1 VSHISHTSAIGPK
14 SFALFCD
21 RHSEGFREQAA
32 ATTLPSLRAT
42 KFEFEKR
49 FWIICAIYFVGFFLS
64 VFDHTPFIVALR
76 HLIAPSIARGS
87 VDSDR
92 FARAVIAI
100 GALLVFLSAAL
111 RTWGA
116 AYLRTEIVHDTAQH
130 SDALVADGPFR
141 YTRNPLYFANL
152 PMAAGIGVLAS
163 LSGFVFLV
171 LANWI
176 FVYRLI
182 LREEEALRQSQGESY
197 RAYCETVPR
206 FWPSLRPRVPPG
218 NRRPQWG
225 QALGGES
232 FVWLF
237 GLAELLVAMTLR
249 PLAALIVFPL
259 GFLAHFV
266 VSHRIRKRG
275 RQAGNIA
282 SR

>member
-1 VSHISHTSAIGPK
+1 MLINNSSAIRTK
-14 SFALFCD
+14 SFNQFCD
-21 RHSEGFREQAA
+21 RHSELFREQAA
-32 ATTLPSLRAT
+32 ATTLPFVRAT
-42 KFEFEKR
+42 KLEFEKR
-49 FWIICAIYFVGFFLS
+49 FWIIWAIYFVGFCLS
-64 VFDHTPFIVALR
+64 VFDHTPFIAALR
-76 HLIAPSIARGS
+76 HLIAPSITPGS
-87 VDSDR
+87 LDADR
-92 FARAVIAI
+92 FAQIVIGI

-116 AYLRTEIVHDTAQH
+116 AYLRTAIVHDTAQH
-130 SDALVADGPFR
+130 FNVLVADGPFR
-141 YTRNPLYFANL
+141 YTRNPLYLASL

-163 LSGFVFLV
+163 VSGFIFLV

-197 RAYCETVPR
+197 RAYCELVPR
-206 FWPSLRPRVPPG
+206 FWPSLRSRVPAG

-237 GLAELLVAMTLR
+237 GLAELLVAITLR
-249 PLAALIVFPL
+249 PLAALIAFPL
-259 GFLAHFV
+259 GFLAHFLV
-266 VSHRIRKRG
+266 TNRIQKRG

-282 SR
+282 SQ

>member
-1 VSHISHTSAIGPK
+1 
-14 SFALFCD
+14 
-21 RHSEGFREQAA
+21 
-32 ATTLPSLRAT
+32 
-42 KFEFEKR
+42 
-49 FWIICAIYFVGFFLS
+49 
-64 VFDHTPFIVALR
+64 
-76 HLIAPSIARGS
+76 
-87 VDSDR
+87 
-92 FARAVIAI
+92 VIAI

-116 AYLRTEIVHDTAQH
+116 AYLRTEIVHDAAQH

-141 YTRNPLYFANL
+141 YTRNPLYLATL

-163 LSGFVFLV
+163 VSGFIFLV

-182 LREEEALRQSQGESY
+182 LREEKALRHSQGQSY

-206 FWPSLRPRVPPG
+206 FWPSLRPRVPSG

-225 QALGGES
+225 QAMGGES

-237 GLAELLVAMTLR
+237 GLAESLVAITLR

-266 VSHRIRKRG
+266 VSRRIRKRG

-282 SR
+282 SQ

>member
-1 VSHISHTSAIGPK
+1 
-14 SFALFCD
+14 L
-21 RHSEGFREQAA
+21 
-32 ATTLPSLRAT
+32 LP
-42 KFEFEKR
+42 
-49 FWIICAIYFVGFFLS
+49 
-64 VFDHTPFIVALR
+64 VFDRTPFIAALR
-76 HLIAPSIARGS
+76 DLIAPTIARDS
-87 VDSDR
+87 VDAER

-100 GALLVFLSAAL
+100 GALLVFLGAAL

-130 SDALVADGPFR
+130 SDALVAEGPFR
-141 YTRNPLYFANL
+141 YTRNPLYLANL
-152 PMAAGIGVLAS
+152 PMAVGIGVLAS
-163 LSGFVFLV
+163 RWGFIFLV

-197 RAYCETVPR
+197 RAYCELVPR
-206 FWPSLRPRVPPG
+206 FWPSLRPRIPAG

-237 GLAELLVAMTLR
+237 VVAELLVAITLR

-266 VSHRIRKRG
+266 ITNRIQKRG

-282 SR
+282 SG

>member
-1 VSHISHTSAIGPK
+1 M
-14 SFALFCD
+14 
-21 RHSEGFREQAA
+21 
-32 ATTLPSLRAT
+32 RAT

-49 FWIICAIYFVGFFLS
+49 FWIICAIYFAGFFLF

-87 VDSDR
+87 VDSDT

-100 GALLVFLSAAL
+100 GALFVFLSAAL

-116 AYLRTEIVHDTAQH
+116 AYLRTAIVHDTAQH

-141 YTRNPLYFANL
+141 YTRNPLYLANL

-163 LSGFVFLV
+163 RWGFVFLV

-182 LREEEALRQSQGESY
+182 LREEEALRHSQAESY

-206 FWPSLRPRVPPG
+206 FWPSFTPRVPPG
-218 NRRPQWG
+218 NLRPQWG

-232 FVWLF
+232 FVWIF
-237 GLAELLVAMTLR
+237 GLAELLVAITLR
-249 PLAALIVFPL
+249 PLAALIAFPL

-266 VSHRIRKRG
+266 ITNRIQKRG
-275 RQAGNIA
+275 SRAGNLA